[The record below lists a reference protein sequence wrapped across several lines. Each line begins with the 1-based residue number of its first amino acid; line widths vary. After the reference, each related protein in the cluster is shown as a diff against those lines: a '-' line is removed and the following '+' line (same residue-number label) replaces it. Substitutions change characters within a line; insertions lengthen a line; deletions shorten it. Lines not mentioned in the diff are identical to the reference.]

1 MTPQRGRTASLQSLY
16 WGLLLLG
23 LVLALVGYF
32 GPWVY
37 HRTAALTVT
46 GFELSWFSKFFP
58 QVGSGVVSIQR
69 ERFFVPVVTAAILWG
84 LWINR
89 LAELPIF
96 HRVLLTGPAALL
108 LLLVLPPYDFF
119 LTPEYRPQLL
129 LAVGGMALIP
139 LTLLGRVLPGRAW
152 GGLFALLS
160 LTGGSL
166 ALTQFLRLRPLVV
179 SLHGSPVGLGWGAI
193 TCVAGF
199 AALAALGFCVGFTI
213 PER

>member
-1 MTPQRGRTASLQSLY
+1 MTLQSDRTSSLQSLY

-23 LVLALVGYF
+23 LALALVGYF

-69 ERFFVPVVTAAILWG
+69 ERFFVPVVAAGLLWG

-89 LAELPIF
+89 LAELPIS

-108 LLLVLPPYDFF
+108 FLLILPPYDFF
-119 LTPEYRPQLL
+119 LTPEYRRQLL
-129 LAVGGMALIP
+129 LAIGGMALIP
-139 LTLLGRVLPGRAW
+139 LTLLGCVLPGRAW

-160 LTGGSL
+160 LAGGGL

-179 SLHGSPVGLGWGAI
+179 SLYGSPVGLGWGAI
-193 TCVAGF
+193 ACVAGF
-199 AALAALGFCVGFTI
+199 ATLAVLGLYVGFTI
-213 PER
+213 LKR

>member
-1 MTPQRGRTASLQSLY
+1 
-16 WGLLLLG
+16 LLLG

-69 ERFFVPVVTAAILWG
+69 ERFFVPIVVAGLLWG

-89 LAELPIF
+89 LAERPIL
-96 HRVLLTGPAALL
+96 HRVLLTGLAELL
-108 LLLVLPPYDFF
+108 FVLALPPYDFF
-119 LTPEYRPQLL
+119 LTPEYRRQLL
-129 LAVGGMALIP
+129 LVAGGMALIP
-139 LTLLGRVLPGRAW
+139 LTLLGRVLPGRVW

-160 LTGGSL
+160 LAGGGP
-166 ALTQFLRLRPLVV
+166 ALMQFLRLRPLVV
-179 SLHGSPVGLGWGAI
+179 SLYGGPVGLGWGAI
-193 TCVAGF
+193 ACVTGF
-199 AALAALGFCVGFTI
+199 GVLAVLGLYVGFTVL
-213 PER
+213 ES